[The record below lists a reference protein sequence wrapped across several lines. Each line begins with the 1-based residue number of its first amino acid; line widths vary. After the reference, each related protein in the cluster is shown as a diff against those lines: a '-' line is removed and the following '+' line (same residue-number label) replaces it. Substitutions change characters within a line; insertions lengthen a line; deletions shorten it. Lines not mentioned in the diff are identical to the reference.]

1 MVYEQGAISNIPDKW
16 ENRREMFKEIDALQA
31 GWTVELRQR
40 IGASTVD
47 AVFFSPDG
55 EIVGNFA
62 AARRKALQASK
73 TGVS

>member
-1 MVYEQGAISNIPDKW
+1 
-16 ENRREMFKEIDALQA
+16 MFKEIDALQA